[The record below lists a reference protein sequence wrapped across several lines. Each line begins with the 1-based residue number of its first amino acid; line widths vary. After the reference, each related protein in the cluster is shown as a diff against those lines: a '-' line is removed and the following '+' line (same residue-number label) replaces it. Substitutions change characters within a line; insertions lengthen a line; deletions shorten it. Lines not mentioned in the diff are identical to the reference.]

1 MTTYSQRAPFY
12 NAISPTMPSSPSR
25 SENKLA
31 CMTRTE
37 LGLIAI
43 VVILALSCCRPR
55 PRDKSFTDEQQPT
68 TEAGHRD
75 ESPHTVH
82 FVTVDGNVKLEV
94 LDWGGSG
101 RALVLLAGL
110 GDTAHVFDDFAPKL
124 ANTYHV
130 YGITRRGFGASSVP
144 DSGYSADRLGDDVL
158 AVIDS
163 LGLTRPI
170 LVGHS
175 IAGQEMSSIASRH
188 PEKVAGLVYLEAA
201 YFYAYYDRSRGNLT
215 LDALDVQRKLDQLQV
230 GKGPADQRPLIREL
244 LNNDLPQLEKELKET
259 LKDLEGAPPPP
270 PQPPPSSGFSPTQA
284 ILDGA
289 QKYTKIPV
297 PVLAIYAFPRRLGP
311 EIGNDPRAARDAAQ
325 ARVLAL
331 VGAQIKALQNGVPS
345 TRVVTLPNAD
355 HFIYRSNEADVLR
368 EINLFV
374 STLK

>member
-1 MTTYSQRAPFY
+1 MEMIHAVESKPGVIQQVNECKRLF
-12 NAISPTMPSSPSR
+12 SPTMPSSPSR

-82 FVTVDGNVKLEV
+82 FVTGDGNVKLEV
-94 LDWGGSG
+94 LDLGGSG

-110 GDTAHVFDDFAPKL
+110 GDTGHVFYDFAPPL

-201 YFYAYYDRSRGNLT
+201 YFYAYYDPSRGNLT

-244 LNNDLPQLEKELKET
+244 LNNDLPQLEKRADRSHRSPG
-259 LKDLEGAPPPP
+259 DLV
-270 PQPPPSSGFSPTQA
+270 A
-284 ILDGA
+284 IFRNAHRGMV
-289 QKYTKIPV
+289 QHRTRN
-297 PVLAIYAFPRRLGP
+297 PVLGLLWRF
-311 EIGNDPRAARDAAQ
+311 
-325 ARVLAL
+325 
-331 VGAQIKALQNGVPS
+331 GVWDILITIFS
-345 TRVVTLPNAD
+345 VAVNC
-355 HFIYRSNEADVLR
+355 
-368 EINLFV
+368 
-374 STLK
+374 

>member
-1 MTTYSQRAPFY
+1 
-12 NAISPTMPSSPSR
+12 
-25 SENKLA
+25 
-31 CMTRTE
+31 MTRTGLALIVVVAV
-37 LGLIAI
+37 LGL
-43 VVILALSCCRPR
+43 SCSRQPR
-55 PRDKSFTDEQQPT
+55 PGNQSLNNEQQAKT
-68 TEAGHRD
+68 QASDQD

-94 LDWGGSG
+94 LDWGGGSG

-110 GDTAHVFDDFAPKL
+110 GDTAHVYDQFATKFTS
-124 ANTYHV
+124 TYHV

-144 DSGYSADRLGDDVL
+144 ESGYSADRLGDDVL
-158 AVIDS
+158 EVIDS

-175 IAGQEMSSIASRH
+175 IAGQELSSVGSRH

-215 LDALDVQRKLDQLQV
+215 LDALDVQRKLDQLQP
-230 GKGPADQRPLIREL
+230 GNGPADQRSLIREL
-244 LNNDLPQLEKELKET
+244 LNDDLPQLQKDLKET

-270 PQPPPSSGFSPTQA
+270 PQPPASSGFSPTHA

-297 PVLAIYAFPRRLGP
+297 PVLAICAFPRRLGP
-311 EIGNDPRAARDAAQ
+311 EMGDDSASRDAAR
-325 ARVLAL
+325 ARMLRLA
-331 VGAQIKALQNGVPS
+331 GAQIKAFRSGVPS
-345 TRVVTLPNAD
+345 ARVVTLPDAD
-355 HFIYRSNEADVLR
+355 HYIYRSNEADIVR

-374 STLK
+374 SSLK

>member
-1 MTTYSQRAPFY
+1 
-12 NAISPTMPSSPSR
+12 MPSSPSR

-82 FVTVDGNVKLEV
+82 FVTVDGNVKLEG
-94 LDWGGSG
+94 LDWGGCG

-130 YGITRRGFGASSVP
+130 YGITRRGFGASSAPV
-144 DSGYSADRLGDDVL
+144 SGYSADRLGDDVL

-163 LGLTRPI
+163 LGLTRPV

-175 IAGQEMSSIASRH
+175 IAGEELSSVGSRH
-188 PEKVAGLVYLEAA
+188 PEKVAGLVYLDAGYPYA
-201 YFYAYYDRSRGNLT
+201 FYDAVHGDLV
-215 LDALDVQRKLDQLQV
+215 LDKNDLQRKLEELSAMRARGPDQF
-230 GKGPADQRPLIREL
+230 R
-244 LNNDLPQLEKELKET
+244 
-259 LKDLEGAPPPP
+259 
-270 PQPPPSSGFSPTQA
+270 
-284 ILDGA
+284 
-289 QKYTKIPV
+289 
-297 PVLAIYAFPRRLGP
+297 
-311 EIGNDPRAARDAAQ
+311 
-325 ARVLAL
+325 
-331 VGAQIKALQNGVPS
+331 
-345 TRVVTLPNAD
+345 
-355 HFIYRSNEADVLR
+355 
-368 EINLFV
+368 
-374 STLK
+374 